1 MAKGIAFGIGRLG
14 LRLAL
19 AFLAVA
25 LASIIVLGFLTEI
38 STGRDIN
45 AFIRHRQLI
54 QTRAVAVA
62 AGALYQQPPL
72 GWQHAN
78 LIPLV
83 ELIRR
88 EGNIV
93 KIRDSHDT
101 LVAATGDPHLPA
113 DASRYTVPVV
123 VSGRRVG
130 SVTLM
135 FHSRSLGTAVRH
147 FESERLR
154 ASLTAAGIV
163 ALLALA
169 VSLLVS
175 RQITL
180 PLERLLAVIRVRGG
194 GDRSARV
201 KQVPRAGVVRELG
214 VALNEASD
222 AIDERDRLRRNLV
235 ANIAHELRTPVA
247 VLQASHEAML
257 DGITAMVPANV
268 SSLREEVVRLARK
281 IDDLQRLAAAEA
293 AAVQLHL
300 TYQDLSAVA
309 ADVADTM
316 AESYA
321 ATGLHLERQLTS
333 TPVRCDLDRMREVI
347 VNLLTNARKF
357 TPAGGHVA
365 LAVRPDAP
373 GLATLTVRDSGIG
386 IPAEDLPRITE
397 RFFRSDSSAQAIQG
411 SGIGLTIV
419 SELVQAQHGN
429 LDITSKP
436 GEGTQVTITFPRA
449 RRPA

>member
-45 AFIRHRQLI
+45 AFIRHRQLT

-62 AGALYQQPPL
+62 AGALYQQPPS

-78 LIPLV
+78 LLPLV
-83 ELIRR
+83 ELINR
-88 EGNIV
+88 EGNNV
-93 KIRDSHDT
+93 KVRDAHDR
-101 LVAATGDPHLPA
+101 LVAATRDPLPA

-180 PLERLLAVIRVRGG
+180 PLERLLAVIRVHGS

-201 KQVPRAGVVRELG
+201 KDVPKAGVVRELG
-214 VALNEASD
+214 VALNAASD
-222 AIDERDRLRRNLV
+222 AVDERDRLRRNLV

-257 DGITAMVPANV
+257 DGVTAMVPENV
-268 SSLREEVVRLARK
+268 SSLREEVVRLAGK

-300 TYQDLSAVA
+300 TDQDLAAVA
-309 ADVADTM
+309 ADVANSM

-321 ATGLHLERQLTS
+321 ATGLSLEQQLARA
-333 TPVRCDLDRMREVI
+333 PVRCDLDRMREVI

-365 LAVRPDAP
+365 LTVRADTP
-373 GLATLTVRDSGIG
+373 GLATLTVSDSGVG
-386 IPAEDLPRITE
+386 IPPEDLPRITE
-397 RFFRSDSSAQAIQG
+397 RFFRSGSSAQTAPG

-419 SELVQAQHGN
+419 SELVRAQHGE

-436 GEGTQVTITFPRA
+436 GEGTQVTIMLPQA
-449 RRPA
+449 PLPA

>member
-1 MAKGIAFGIGRLG
+1 
-14 LRLAL
+14 
-19 AFLAVA
+19 
-25 LASIIVLGFLTEI
+25 
-38 STGRDIN
+38 
-45 AFIRHRQLI
+45 
-54 QTRAVAVA
+54 
-62 AGALYQQPPL
+62 
-72 GWQHAN
+72 
-78 LIPLV
+78 
-83 ELIRR
+83 
-88 EGNIV
+88 
-93 KIRDSHDT
+93 
-101 LVAATGDPHLPA
+101 
-113 DASRYTVPVV
+113 VPVV

-169 VSLLVS
+169 VSPLVS

-180 PLERLLAVIRVRGG
+180 PLERLLAVIRVHGS

-201 KQVPRAGVVRELG
+201 KDVPKAGVVRELG
-214 VALNEASD
+214 VALNAASD
-222 AIDERDRLRRNLV
+222 AVDERDRLRRNLV

-257 DGITAMVPANV
+257 DGVTAMVPENV
-268 SSLREEVVRLARK
+268 SSLREEVVRIGGK

-300 TYQDLSAVA
+300 TDQDLAAVA
-309 ADVADTM
+309 ADVANSM

-321 ATGLHLERQLTS
+321 ATGLSLEQQLARA
-333 TPVRCDLDRMREVI
+333 PVRCDLDRMREVI

-365 LAVRPDAP
+365 LTVRADTP
-373 GLATLTVRDSGIG
+373 GLATLTVSDSGVG
-386 IPAEDLPRITE
+386 IPPEDLPRITE
-397 RFFRSDSSAQAIQG
+397 RFFRSGSSAQTAPG

-419 SELVQAQHGN
+419 SELVRAQHGE

-436 GEGTQVTITFPRA
+436 GEGTQVTIMLPQA
-449 RRPA
+449 PLPA